1 MIQPGQ
7 QLIRYIGGMSPRLV
21 DVVFVE
27 DGQAVT
33 SDHQTVDAKT
43 LKPADDL
50 SSDIYDI
57 ATPSTLA
64 MAQQFKMG
72 LDFCAAF
79 CSMRFISLNGRQP
92 PEMEF
97 S

>member
-1 MIQPGQ
+1 MITPGQ
-7 QLIRYIGGMSPRLV
+7 KLIRYIGGMSPRIV

-43 LKPADDL
+43 LKPADDE
-50 SSDIYDI
+50 SSDMYDLY
-57 ATPSTLA
+57 TPNTLA
-64 MAQQFKMG
+64 MAQQFKIG
-72 LDFCAAF
+72 LDFCSTF
-79 CSMRFISLNGRQP
+79 CAMKFISLPGTKR
-92 PEMEF
+92 PEMMF